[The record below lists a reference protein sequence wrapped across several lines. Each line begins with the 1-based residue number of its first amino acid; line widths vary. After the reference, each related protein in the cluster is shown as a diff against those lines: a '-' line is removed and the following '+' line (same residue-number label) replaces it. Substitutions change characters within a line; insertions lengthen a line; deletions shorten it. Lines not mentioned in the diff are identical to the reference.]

1 MENHDDRVDALK
13 KCLFNYLSDT
23 VKDIT
28 IESIKLMHFAYRK
41 NGYCHA
47 VFSTDKYK
55 MGVLFMVAFY
65 PNDMTVF
72 IYEYPMGKSHCVSC
86 EVND

>member
-28 IESIKLMHFAYRK
+28 IESIKLMCFEQFDNSGCQAIF
-41 NGYCHA
+41 C
-47 VFSTDKYK
+47 TDKYK
-55 MGVLFMVAFY
+55 MGVLFVVVFY
-65 PNDMTVF
+65 PNDMMVT
-72 IYEYPMGKSHCVSC
+72 IYEHPMTKYHCISC